1 MNKRAIQNQY
11 ERIKRRYENEAT
23 QALFLALRKQKAPVL
38 KAAKNDGL
46 MTAWLQIDKI
56 SPEPIM
62 KSLNS
67 LFRIIASREAA
78 RVYDSLIKEAGQKS
92 LSSIFGIN
100 QTWVD
105 EVNRFLAE
113 YGLDK
118 VVAEMTQTTKDRLLK
133 TLMRGMQEGLSYSEI
148 VNDLTDASFDRV
160 RARLN
165 ARTQC
170 NAAMNFGHMVGAQSL
185 PFQVQ
190 KQWLSAND
198 FRVRGRDGEDK
209 ASHWALNGV
218 TVPEDGLFTDPR
230 SGAQL
235 AFPGDSSNGA
245 GPQDVC
251 NCRCSVLFIPV
262 KDANGNTVLR

>member
-1 MNKRAIQNQY
+1 MNKRALQNQY

-46 MTAWLQIDKI
+46 LTAWLQIDKI

-92 LSSIFGIN
+92 LSSVFGIN
-100 QTWVD
+100 QEWVD
-105 EVNRFLAE
+105 EVNRFLAQ

-118 VVAEMTQTTKDRLLK
+118 VVEEMTQTTKDRLLK

-160 RARLN
+160 RARLI
-165 ARTQC
+165 ARTEVNRAA
-170 NAAMNFGHMVGAQSL
+170 NAGTVIGAKSL
-185 PFQVQ
+185 PFQVN
-190 KQWLSAND
+190 KEWLASND
-198 FRVRGRDGEDK
+198 FRTRGRDPEDK
-209 ASHWALNGV
+209 ANHWGLNGV
-218 TVPEDGLFTDPR
+218 TVPEDGAFTDPR
-230 SGAQL
+230 NGAL
-235 AFPGDSSNGA
+235 LLFPGDSSLGA
-245 GPQDVC
+245 GPDSTC
-251 NCRCSVLFIPV
+251 NCRCSLLFQPV
-262 KDANGNTVLR
+262 RDANGNTVLR